1 MMKISLKRTLPAIL
15 AILTLV
21 ALNFSPLGVTPA
33 YAATNVAL
41 GKTATASSVDNA
53 SRPASLAVD
62 GNINTRWSSAY
73 SAPQWIQIDLG
84 AVYDISQVVLRW
96 ETAYGSAYE
105 IQTSNNASTWT
116 TIYTEPVGNL
126 AGGVHTLDITG
137 QGQYIRMYGTVRG
150 TQWGFSLWEFEVYGV
165 LADFTDPVGSIDSGP
180 LSPTKDP
187 SATFTF
193 SATDNATV
201 APNFTFLCALDGGA
215 QVDCS
220 SGTVTY
226 NGLGSGLHTFDL
238 EVRDE
243 AGNPDYLTYNWTV
256 DLVAPV
262 VSIDSAPSDPTNSPS
277 ATFDFSATDNLTV
290 APNFVF
296 QCNLDGGA
304 QVDCSSGTVT
314 YNGLGSGLHT
324 FDLEVRDEAGN
335 PDYLTYNWTVDLVA
349 PVVSIDSAPSDPTN
363 SPSATFDF
371 SATDNLTVAPNFVFQ
386 CNLDSAG
393 WVDCSTG
400 TVTYNGLADGLHSF
414 ALDVYDEVG
423 NKDSLGYY
431 WFVDLTTPTASI
443 DSGPAHPTRSTSAT
457 FEFSATDYGSIT
469 PNLVLEQN
477 LTFWC
482 DLDGLGWEDCTSDPG
497 TWSYTGLGEG
507 WHTFR
512 FYARDAAGNTSTI
525 QTYGWYIDLTPPDA
539 SIDSAPSNPSNYN
552 IATFEFSATDDWTNA
567 SLSTSGFTA
576 DVSFFCKLDGGAW
589 VGCDSGTITYTGL
602 AEGPHTFYLDTYDQ
616 VGNLTSLSY
625 TWLVDF
631 TPTNVRI
638 AQWTAPDG
646 LPDGVTATELY
657 LTSVKEFNFLKN
669 GKAYQYAPPKPWLL
683 FAGAGYN
690 LESTVPF
697 TEPIKIC
704 FYYPKANFSDGKW
717 YGKIYFLD
725 GDKWVGVPTTQETL
739 SGFAQLPF
747 LCTNAT
753 QPGLYIVADGW
764 AKK

>member
-187 SATFTF
+187 SATFNF
-193 SATDNATV
+193 SATDNVTV
-201 APNFTFLCALDGGA
+201 APNFTFLCTLDGGA
-215 QVDCS
+215 QV
-220 SGTVTY
+220 G
-226 NGLGSGLHTFDL
+226 
-238 EVRDE
+238 
-243 AGNPDYLTYNWTV
+243 
-256 DLVAPV
+256 
-262 VSIDSAPSDPTNSPS
+262 
-277 ATFDFSATDNLTV
+277 
-290 APNFVF
+290 
-296 QCNLDGGA
+296 
-304 QVDCSSGTVT
+304 CSSGTVT

-631 TPTNVRI
+631 TLTNVRI

-669 GKAYQYAPPKPWLL
+669 GKAYQYAPPKPWLV

-690 LESTVPF
+690 LESTAPF
-697 TEPIKIC
+697 KEPIKIC
-704 FYYPKANFSDGKW
+704 FFYPKASYIEGKW
-717 YGKIYFLD
+717 TGKIYFLD
-725 GDKWVGVPTTQETL
+725 GSQWIGVPTTQQTL
-739 SGFAQLPF
+739 SGFGHLPF

-753 QPGLYIVADGW
+753 QPGIYIVVDSWG
-764 AKK
+764 KK

>member
-41 GKTATASSVDNA
+41 GKTATASSVDDA

-62 GNINTRWSSAY
+62 GNTNTRWSSAY
-73 SAPQWIQIDLG
+73 SNPQWIQIDLG

-165 LADFTDPVGSIDSGP
+165 LADFTNPVGSIDSGP

-187 SATFTF
+187 SATFNF
-193 SATDNATV
+193 SATDNVTV
-201 APNFTFLCALDGGA
+201 APNFTFLCALDGG
-215 QVDCS
+215 
-220 SGTVTY
+220 T
-226 NGLGSGLHTFDL
+226 
-238 EVRDE
+238 
-243 AGNPDYLTYNWTV
+243 
-256 DLVAPV
+256 
-262 VSIDSAPSDPTNSPS
+262 
-277 ATFDFSATDNLTV
+277 
-290 APNFVF
+290 
-296 QCNLDGGA
+296 

-725 GDKWVGVPTTQETL
+725 GDKWVGLSTTQQTL
-739 SGFAQLPF
+739 SGYGESPF

-753 QPGLYIVADGW
+753 QPGLYIVVDGW